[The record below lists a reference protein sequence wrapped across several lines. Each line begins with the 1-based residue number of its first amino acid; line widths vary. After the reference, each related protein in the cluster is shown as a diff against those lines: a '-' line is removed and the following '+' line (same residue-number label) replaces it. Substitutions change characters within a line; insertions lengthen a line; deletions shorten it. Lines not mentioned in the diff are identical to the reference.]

1 MGTIC
6 RNQTTSMSTIPAYRP
21 PKVPVGPDKPSL
33 FRYLRTVVDNPVA
46 GIPAA
51 AYREPVALRVLPIA
65 TMAFVTGPDLVE
77 DVLVKRAADFPKSR
91 VDSRLFRPALGDG
104 LLTAEGEDWRWK
116 RRLIAPYFS
125 PAALARSVPDMV
137 APFRTIAG
145 TWLTQRSEAPIDV
158 SPAMTSATFQV
169 IARTLFSPGDG
180 ADAGDEVDF
189 AVLSAGIDA
198 YLEPSPWVIGLVSLN
213 APAWMPHPGRGRML
227 RARDRLRS
235 MVGALVSA
243 RRRSGVAA
251 DDICGDLMRARDPET
266 GRTLSDRDMV
276 DTLLTLIAA
285 GHETSAKA
293 LTWALFCLGE
303 QPALQADLAADV
315 AGVTGGRPVEAV
327 DLPRLATVEAFLKET
342 MRLFP
347 PAPLLARRTTRPE
360 TLAGH
365 TLKPGT
371 VVFIPIYAIHRH
383 QSLWPDPDRFDH
395 TRFLGDNARTIPRT
409 AHMPF
414 GAGPRVCVGATFAMM
429 EMVAALATLL
439 QHVRFSTVEGTRCEP
454 VHRITLRPKGG
465 MMLKVTPACAGH

>member
-1 MGTIC
+1 
-6 RNQTTSMSTIPAYRP
+6 MSPIPAYRP

-33 FRYLRTVVDNPVA
+33 LRYLRTVVDNPVA

-51 AYREPVALRVLPIA
+51 AYREPIALRVLPVA

-77 DVLVKRAADFPKSR
+77 EILVGRAADFPKSR
-91 VDSRLFRPALGDG
+91 VDDRLLRPAVGDS

-125 PAALARSVPDMV
+125 PAALARSVPDMI
-137 APFRTIAG
+137 APFCILAAD
-145 TWLTQRSEAPIDV
+145 WRSRGPGEPIDV
-158 SPAMTSATFQV
+158 APAMTSATFQV
-169 IARTLFSPGDG
+169 IGRTLFSPGDA

-189 AVLSAGIDA
+189 AVLSAALDA
-198 YLEPSPWVIGLVSLN
+198 YLEPSSWVIGLASLN
-213 APAWMPHPGRGRML
+213 VPAWVPHPGRGRMI
-227 RARDRLRS
+227 RARDRMRS
-235 MVGALVSA
+235 VVGALVSA

-293 LTWALFCLGE
+293 LTWALFCLAQ
-303 QPALQADLAADV
+303 QPELQADLAAEV
-315 AGVTGGRPVEAV
+315 ARVVGGRPVEAA
-327 DLPRLATVEAFLKET
+327 DLPALTTIEAFLRET

-347 PAPLLARRTTRPE
+347 PVPLVTRRTTRPE

-371 VVFIPIYAIHRH
+371 IVFIPIYAIHRH
-383 QSLWPDPDRFDH
+383 QGLWPDPDRFDH
-395 TRFLGDNARTIPRT
+395 TRFAADNARKIPRT
-409 AHMPF
+409 VYMPF

-439 QHVRFSTVEGTRCEP
+439 QHVRFATVERTRCEP

-465 MMLKVTPACAGH
+465 MVLKTTSAPTK